1 MKVKALE
8 GDTVDSLC
16 FRYYGTTQG
25 VTEKGAGCQPRTLSA
40 GISGRR
46 AGSGDAGAGEEE
58 TRNDSVVGE

>member
-25 VTEKGAGCQPRTLSA
+25 VTEKVLDARHAERATASA
-40 GISGRR
+40 VSP
-46 AGSGDAGAGEEE
+46 AYTADADHTGNA
-58 TRNDSVVGE
+58 SPLP